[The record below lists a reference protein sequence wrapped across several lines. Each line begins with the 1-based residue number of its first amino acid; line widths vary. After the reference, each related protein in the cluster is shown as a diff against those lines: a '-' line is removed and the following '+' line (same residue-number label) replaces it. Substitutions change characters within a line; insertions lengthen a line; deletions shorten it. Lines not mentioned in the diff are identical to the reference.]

1 MFQDFLSQSS
11 KALQNILQN
20 YQKFQKDVIYANPT
34 LKNRTVSNFELETE
48 NNLVMLV
55 RERIVSINSKFDLFW
70 FK

>member
-1 MFQDFLSQSS
+1 MQSR
-11 KALQNILQN
+11 L
-20 YQKFQKDVIYANPT
+20 
-34 LKNRTVSNFELETE
+34 LKNRTVTNFELETE